1 MSFAYFACPVE
12 CAPKATEDYAMAALK
27 KLKKRRRNKAR
38 MTARAPRK
46 NSKTHSQLPPNE
58 NLRKFPD
65 ETYGDMQLPFAR
77 S

>member
-1 MSFAYFACPVE
+1 
-12 CAPKATEDYAMAALK
+12 MAALK
-27 KLKKRRRNKAR
+27 KLKKRRRNKAKVIG
-38 MTARAPRK
+38 RAPRK
-46 NSKTHSQLPPNE
+46 SSKTDGQLPPNE

>member
-1 MSFAYFACPVE
+1 
-12 CAPKATEDYAMAALK
+12 MAALK

-38 MTARAPRK
+38 LTARAPRK
-46 NSKTHSQLPPNE
+46 NSKTDSHLPPNE

>member
-1 MSFAYFACPVE
+1 
-12 CAPKATEDYAMAALK
+12 MAALK
-27 KLKKRRRNKAR
+27 KLKKRRRNKAKV
-38 MTARAPRK
+38 TARAPRK
-46 NSKTHSQLPPNE
+46 ISKTDGHLPPNE